1 MPKAAKLLIA
11 FVLTCGAAAGA
22 GFLAFAHV
30 VKQAA
35 PTNLPAADAI
45 VVLTGG
51 EDRIEAGIK
60 LLAQRKGKRL
70 LISGVNPSTR
80 AAEIGRL
87 TGYDQRLFDC
97 CIDVGYAA
105 VDTTTNAEETRAW
118 AMNWRYSRLILV
130 TSSYHMPRSLV
141 EFARVLP
148 HVELLPYPVV
158 TRSLQLDAWWQ
169 HRPTARLMAT
179 EYLKFLASAVR
190 LAVARVLGIGQRHA
204 VEGGDSPRPAR
215 G

>member
-11 FVLTCGAAAGA
+11 FVLACGIAAGV
-22 GFLAFAHV
+22 GFLAFAHA
-30 VKQAA
+30 VKQTALA
-35 PTNLPAADAI
+35 DPPTADAI

-60 LLAQRKGKRL
+60 LLAKRKGKRL

-80 AAEIGRL
+80 VAEIERL
-87 TGYDQRLFDC
+87 TGYDRRLFDC
-97 CIDVGYAA
+97 CIDFGYRA
-105 VDTTTNAEETRAW
+105 VDTITNAEETRAW
-118 AMNWRYSRLILV
+118 AANWRFSRLILV
-130 TSSYHMPRSLV
+130 TSSYHMPRSLL

-148 HVELLPYPVV
+148 DVELLPYPVV

-169 HRPTARLMAT
+169 HRHTARVMGV
-179 EYLKFLASAVR
+179 EYVKFLASAVR
-190 LAVARVLGIGQRHA
+190 LAAARVLGIGQRQA
-204 VEGGDSPRPAR
+204 AGGVEGPRPAR

>member
-1 MPKAAKLLIA
+1 MPKAAKFLIA
-11 FVLTCGAAAGA
+11 FVLICGIAAGL

-35 PTNLPAADAI
+35 PADPPAADAI

-60 LLAQRKGKRL
+60 LLARRKGKRL
-70 LISGVNPSTR
+70 LISGVNPATR

-87 TGYDQRLFDC
+87 TGHDHRLFDC
-97 CIDVGYAA
+97 CIDVGYRA
-105 VDTTTNAEETRAW
+105 VDTITNAEETRAW
-118 AMNWRYSRLILV
+118 AANWRFSRLILV
-130 TSSYHMPRSLV
+130 TSGYHMPRSLV

-148 HVELLPYPVV
+148 DVELLPYPVV
-158 TRSLQLDAWWQ
+158 TRSLQLDAWWR
-169 HRPTARLMAT
+169 HRHTARVMGT
-179 EYLKFLASAVR
+179 EYVKFLASAVR
-190 LAVARVLGIGQRHA
+190 LAAARLLGIGQRQPA
-204 VEGGDSPRPAR
+204 GGGTAARPAP

>member
-1 MPKAAKLLIA
+1 MPRAAKFLIA
-11 FVLTCGAAAGA
+11 FVLTCGIAAGV
-22 GFLAFAHV
+22 GFLAFAHA
-30 VKQAA
+30 VKRAA
-35 PTNLPAADAI
+35 PANPPAADAV

-80 AAEIGRL
+80 ATEIGRL
-87 TGYDQRLFDC
+87 TGYDRRLFDC
-97 CIDVGYAA
+97 CIDFGYVA

-118 AMNWRYSRLILV
+118 AANWHFSRLILV
-130 TSSYHMPRSLV
+130 TSSYHMPRSLL
-141 EFARVLP
+141 EFSRVLP
-148 HVELLPYPVV
+148 DVELLPYPVV
-158 TRSLQLDAWWQ
+158 TRSLHLDAWWQ
-169 HRPTARLMAT
+169 HRHTARVMGT

-190 LAVARVLGIGQRHA
+190 LAMARVLGIGQRHA
-204 VEGGDSPRPAR
+204 AGGDGSRPAR

>member
-1 MPKAAKLLIA
+1 MPRAAKLLIA
-11 FVLTCGAAAGA
+11 FVLACGIAAGA
-22 GFLAFAHV
+22 GFLAFAQA

-35 PTNLPAADAI
+35 PANPPAADAV

-60 LLAQRKGKRL
+60 LLAQRKGRRL

-80 AAEIGRL
+80 AAEIERL
-87 TGYDQRLFDC
+87 TGYDRRLFDC
-97 CIDVGYAA
+97 CIDFGYVA

-118 AMNWRYSRLILV
+118 AANWRFSRLILV
-130 TSSYHMPRSLV
+130 TSSYHMPRSLL
-141 EFARVLP
+141 EFSRVLP
-148 HVELLPYPVV
+148 DVELLPYPVV
-158 TRSLQLDAWWQ
+158 TRSLHLDAWWQ
-169 HRPTARLMAT
+169 HRHTARVMGT

-190 LAVARVLGIGQRHA
+190 LAMARVLAIGQRHA
-204 VEGGDSPRPAR
+204 DEGDSARPAR